1 MMMGNDEGRDPAL
14 AGAIPARVLLVA
26 MEWTPNV
33 SGGVGTYVY
42 ELAHGLAR
50 HGCEVT
56 VLAYTPGQPKVIREP
71 GLEVHLVPPS
81 PESLAQAA
89 RLTLVGGIQT
99 YGRDLLAYAAPIVA
113 ARRPQIVHFHQWH
126 TRAPALALAQQA
138 GVPVVGTCHHLT
150 EPAER
155 WWGQAPDPEIAAQ
168 ERILF
173 TADALVITV
182 SHSMKHYICAT
193 YPVAPE
199 RVHVIHCGLDVAPFR
214 DRVVSAK
221 ALARLRASVADP
233 DDAVVLYTG
242 RIHPQKGIPAIYA
255 AAARVLAQHPRV
267 TYLLAGGTDS
277 RASTRML
284 EQLTA
289 EYGAHRARIKV
300 LGKLP
305 REQLPLLHRIA
316 DFALVPSVYEPFGF
330 TAVETMASGTPVI
343 VSDEGGLAEIVEHGV
358 SGLKVPVVDAGGG
371 QRTAQV
377 EALVAAQ
384 LELLADPERTRV
396 MGQAAQR
403 RVEEAFTIEQMVRGN
418 LDVYA
423 AVAQARQATVSRGDA
438 IAAAAGRS
446 ALAAAARQDVP
457 DPRPQGRPQ

>member
-1 MMMGNDEGRDPAL
+1 MSAPFPSLGSSAPQ
-14 AGAIPARVLLVA
+14 RVLLVA

-42 ELAHGLAR
+42 ELAHGLVR

-56 VLAYTPGQPKVIREP
+56 VLAYTPGQAKVLREP
-71 GLEVHLVPPS
+71 NLEVHLIPPS
-81 PESLAQAA
+81 PASLAQAS
-89 RLTLVGGIQT
+89 RLSLVSGIQI
-99 YGRDLLAYAAPIVA
+99 YGRDDMLAYAEPIVL

-126 TRAPALALAQQA
+126 TRAQAMALAHRL
-138 GVPVVGTCHHLT
+138 GVPVIGTCHHLT

-155 WWGQAPDPEIAAQ
+155 WWGQEPDPEIAEQ

-182 SHSMKHYICAT
+182 SHSMKREMCAQ

-199 RVHVIHCGLDVAPFR
+199 RVHVIHCGLDVSAFR
-214 DRVVSAK
+214 DRTFSAK
-221 ALARLRASVADP
+221 ALARLRASVAEP

-242 RIHPQKGIPAIYA
+242 RIHPQKGIPAIFA
-255 AAARVLAQHPRV
+255 SAARVLEQHPRV
-267 TYLLAGGTDS
+267 CYLLAGGTDS

-284 EQLTA
+284 EELQA
-289 EYGAHRARIKV
+289 EYAPHRARIKV

-330 TAVETMASGTPVI
+330 TAVETMASATPVI
-343 VSDEGGLAEIVEHGV
+343 VSDDGGLAEIVEHGV
-358 SGLKVPVVDAGGG
+358 SGLKVPVVPTGAG
-371 QRTAQV
+371 QRGADID
-377 EALVAAQ
+377 ALVAAQ
-384 LELLADPERTRV
+384 LELLGDPVRTRA

-403 RVEEAFTIEQMVRGN
+403 RVEEAFTIAQMVHGN
-418 LDVYA
+418 LEVYA
-423 AVAQARQATVSRGDA
+423 SLLASS
-438 IAAAAGRS
+438 AASSAS
-446 ALAAAARQDVP
+446 ALASLAAAERTAAP
-457 DPRPQGRPQ
+457 SPGGLHE

>member
-1 MMMGNDEGRDPAL
+1 MTDLTNSASFVP
-14 AGAIPARVLLVA
+14 RVLLVA

-50 HGCEVT
+50 HGCDVT
-56 VLAYTPGQPKVIREP
+56 VLAYTPGQPKVLREP

-89 RLTLVGGIQT
+89 RLSLVGGIQT
-99 YGRDLLAYAAPIVA
+99 YGRDLLAYAEPIVTQ
-113 ARRPQIVHFHQWH
+113 RRPQIVHFHQWH
-126 TRAPALALAQQA
+126 TRAPAIALAHRL
-138 GVPVVGTCHHLT
+138 GMPVIGTCHHLT

-155 WWGQAPDPEIAAQ
+155 WWGQVPDPEIVAQ
-168 ERILF
+168 EQILF
-173 TADALVITV
+173 TADALVVTV

-193 YPVAPE
+193 YPVAPA

-214 DRVVSAK
+214 DRVVSSK
-221 ALARLRASVADP
+221 ALARLRASVAEP
-233 DDAVVLYTG
+233 EDAVVLYTG
-242 RIHPQKGIPAIYA
+242 RIHPQKGVPAIYA
-255 AAARVLAQHPRV
+255 AAARVLARHPRV
-267 TYLLAGGTDS
+267 CYLLAGGTDS

-284 EQLTA
+284 EQLQA
-289 EYGAHRARIKV
+289 EYGAQRTRIKV

-358 SGLKVPVVDAGGG
+358 SGLKVPVVAIGGG
-371 QRTAQV
+371 QRGADV
-377 EALVAAQ
+377 DALVAAQ
-384 LELLADPERTRV
+384 FELLADPARTREL
-396 MGQAAQR
+396 GKAAQR
-403 RVEEAFTIEQMVRGN
+403 RVEQAFTIEQMVHGN
-418 LDVYA
+418 LAVYA
-423 AVAQARQATVSRGDA
+423 SLGGTQLPEAESSGLGVDPHVAFAR
-438 IAAAAGRS
+438 GRDV
-446 ALAAAARQDVP
+446 ARP
-457 DPRPQGRPQ
+457 GGLS